1 MKELTQ
7 QEIAMVSGAGI
18 IQDALSNA
26 GSWVGSGLYGLVSNI
41 AFDVRLLGYI
51 SIGSLFPDLGK
62 NIGSSAGSKV
72 GWAIESVIAHIPL
85 VGSWLN
91 GLLGNSTTSA

>member
-7 QEIAMVSGAGI
+7 QEIDMVSGAGI

-26 GSWVGSGLYGLVSNI
+26 GSWIGSGLYGLVSNI
-41 AFDVRLLGYI
+41 GIEVPLLGKV
-51 SIGSLFPDLGK
+51 SMGSVLPDLGK

-72 GWAIESVIAHIPL
+72 GGAIESIIAHIPL